1 MAIDRVKEGEKIT
14 AVGYNQLVDAANAN
28 SNFYSNGIDFV
39 HSKNGTTLKTRN
51 DKEMSKL
58 KVPRPFDCRLTID
71 PADPNTHYF
80 QVFDPIDHA
89 KLFGTLPQHWWI
101 WNGTEASEY
110 DLANVD
116 QITKWATLSGNFT
129 SNWNGVQLVALTCYE
144 DQDAAD
150 KDQKTYGYMFADTA
164 YQNIPNN
171 VELPGVLS
179 AAKVNSNMIMVSY
192 KLATQNKSEGKSNSF
207 RIINCQGGE
216 LNWGTDADLSNDNS
230 GVIPDSVQPNI
241 QLSSIGYALSNDN
254 VKVIDLYKFD
264 DASHIV
270 NDINEEFGAEELP
283 EGDVLYRQYDLLS
296 QPGLSAKI
304 LNYIPLCSLWIDSD
318 TTYSRDNLR
327 ENTPQRSIEHK
338 ARTPFGKRTRKV
350 DQLYK
355 YDDRK
360 YVYNQISALKK
371 DYKDQQDLILRAI
384 SADALSGDA
393 NVLTY
398 LSLSCLE
405 STPDSM
411 VDQTSCFSLDKDGKD
426 HSLELYKFSEM
437 EEKAYSQVPASDLA
451 GGKSDLVF
459 RHKVSEGDT
468 KVEYMKLTDVAHFGD
483 NELNA
488 MGKAYA
494 PTDIS
499 STEVFSVGG
508 TDEKIIRI
516 HGFKD
521 KPAVDVDNLEDVNQ
535 DILLRQ
541 TNQNSTKEVQYLSL
555 SSVYSPTD
563 SHRSDV
569 DAKFKQHSIEDKDV
583 DGKKTRQLK
592 SFDDISNDKETIE
605 SLSSASSATLLVRKQ
620 DSNGKNLKYIDLTSL
635 TDIADSDAGVG
646 LSSIEKRTNSKNQNY
661 YSFFQFGTANA
672 KQQKSNLSNGLS
684 TELVVRVKD
693 GNDFR
698 HVEYAKLSVEY
709 PFGDAD
715 VQQRN
720 SVGSIAGPSL
730 QVKGANGN
738 QADVPQGSYQLNQF
752 ETTQNDLAYNQLSTK
767 AECYVLLRTK
777 DQGSNIHNL
786 NYTDIRNLCT
796 EVSVDSDLD
805 PLVWGDR
812 KQESLDK
819 FNWSALVGKD
829 GKNVLQLHNFNK
841 PVFRS
846 PSYLSNRQPAVLV
859 RSDYPGGIVGVGR
872 YVSLEYVPLSALSA
886 IPADTSLTSLN
897 QKSIEYK
904 HQGYGEDSENYFQLR
919 RFDEGTGDYTL
930 DQLSAN
936 INNIDVLVRDRSS
949 GELREL
955 KYAALSNFQLSGESE
970 HQRKIKKNWEWPTDI
985 SGNYIAPGAPG
996 ATMDGYYT
1004 YGHHITYYS
1013 GNIPVQPANKNT
1025 LILSVEY
1032 GGDGYPKNQYFTWT
1046 QQIDNSSL
1054 SGIGIPLYARQNSPD
1069 GGPTF
1074 DYNAGLFTIIVY
1086 E

>member
-39 HSKNGTTLKTRN
+39 HSKNGTTLQARN
-51 DKEMSKL
+51 DKEMTKL

-71 PADPNTHYF
+71 PEDPTKNYF

-101 WNGTEASEY
+101 WNGTEALDY
-110 DLANVD
+110 DLNNVD

-144 DQDAAD
+144 DQAAAD

-164 YQNIPNN
+164 YQNIPNDIYI
-171 VELPGVLS
+171 PGVLS
-179 AAKVNSNMIMVSY
+179 AARVNSNMIMVSY
-192 KLATQNKSEGKSNSF
+192 KLATQNKSEGTSNSF

-216 LNWGTDADLSNDNS
+216 LNWGTDADLSDDNS
-230 GVIPDSVQPNI
+230 EVIPDSVQNIQSNI
-241 QLSSIGYALSNDN
+241 QLSSIGYAFSNDN
-254 VKVIDLYKFD
+254 AKVIDLYKFD

-270 NDINEEFGAEELP
+270 NEINEEFGAEDLP

-318 TTYSRDNLR
+318 TSYSRDNLR

-355 YDDRK
+355 YDDK
-360 YVYNQISALKK
+360 NYVYNQISALKK
-371 DYKDQQDLILRAI
+371 DYPDQQDLILRSI
-384 SADALSGDA
+384 SADALSGEA

-411 VDQTSCFSLDKDGKD
+411 IDQTSCFSLDKDGND
-426 HSLELYKFSEM
+426 HSLQLYKFSEM
-437 EEKAYSQVPASDLA
+437 EEKAYSQVPASDLT

-459 RHKVSEGDT
+459 RHKDSEGDT
-468 KVEYMKLTDVAHFGD
+468 KIEYMKLTDVAHFAD

-488 MGKAYA
+488 IGGKEYA

-499 STEVFSVGG
+499 STEVFSIEG

-521 KPAVDVDNLEDVNQ
+521 KPAVDADNLEDVNQ

-541 TNQNSTKEVQYLSL
+541 TNQNNTKEVQYLSL
-555 SSVYSPTD
+555 SSVYSLTD

-569 DAKFKQHSIEDKDV
+569 DAEFKQHSIEDKNV

-605 SLSSASSATLLVRKQ
+605 SLSSANSATLLVRKQ

-646 LSSIEKRTNSKNQNY
+646 LSSTEKRTNSKNQNY

-672 KQQKSNLSNGLS
+672 KMQKSNLSNGLS

-693 GNDFR
+693 ENDFR

-720 SVGSIAGPSL
+720 SVGSIVGPSL

-767 AECYVLLRTK
+767 AECHVLLRTK

-786 NYTDIRNLCT
+786 NYTDIRNLGT
-796 EVSVDSDLD
+796 EVNADSELS
-805 PLVWGDR
+805 PLAWGD
-812 KQESLDK
+812 KQQESLDR
-819 FNWSALVGKD
+819 FNWSSLAGRD
-829 GKNVLQLHNFNK
+829 YKNVFQLHNFNK

-846 PSYLSNRQPAVLV
+846 PSYLAGRKPAVLV
-859 RSDYPGGIVGVGR
+859 RSDFSSNGIGS
-872 YVSLEYVPLSALSA
+872 YVSLEYVPLSSLSA
-886 IPADTSLTSLN
+886 TPPDTSLTSLN
-897 QKSIEYK
+897 QKSIEHK
-904 HQGYGEDSENYFQLR
+904 HQGQGEDSENYFQLR
-919 RFDEGTGDYTL
+919 RFEEGTGDYTL

-949 GELREL
+949 GQLREL
-955 KYAALSNFQLSGESE
+955 KYATLNNFQLSGSGSPMPPTTKEIE
-970 HQRKIKKNWEWPTDI
+970 VITDI
-985 SGNYIAPGAPG
+985 SFSFDSYTGKISANLTKKKVKILDETDAAA
-996 ATMDGYYT
+996 ATKDVVSFISQEVVT
-1004 YGHHITYYS
+1004 KSAYS
-1013 GNIPVQPANKNT
+1013 ENSHNFNNSKRNIWT
-1025 LILSVEY
+1025 LAASDAYAETVFTATPHS
-1032 GGDGYPKNQYFTWT
+1032 GG
-1046 QQIDNSSL
+1046 
-1054 SGIGIPLYARQNSPD
+1054 
-1069 GGPTF
+1069 
-1074 DYNAGLFTIIVY
+1074 
-1086 E
+1086 